1 MDSIFKKF
9 NSSFFTPH
17 TSLGIKWFD
26 KEGLCTLD
34 DNRVV
39 SIKIDDLGTRDKYSG
54 YWVEIIHKHHGTIN
68 KKFFRFRDHMEFKHK
83 ENPLNSEYFH
93 VWYSD
98 GGKSFDWYISKPLS
112 TKPMVQVITDYINYF
127 K

>member
-1 MDSIFKKF
+1 MNNIFKEF
-9 NSSFFTPH
+9 NKNFFTPH

-26 KEGLCTLD
+26 KEGLTTLD

-39 SIKIDDLGTRDKYSG
+39 SIKIDDLGTRDHYSG
-54 YWVEIIHKHHGTIN
+54 YWVEIIDKHQGTIN
-68 KKFFRFRDHMEFKHK
+68 KKFFRFRDHLEFKHRN
-83 ENPLNSEYFH
+83 ENTMYYH

-98 GGKSFDWYISKPLS
+98 GGKSFEWYISKPLS
-112 TKPMVQVITDYINYF
+112 TKPMVDTITDFINYF